1 MSKSKLLFVDDEP
14 NIRLTMDIILQ
25 REGFQ
30 VKTAATV
37 VEALEFIAK
46 EHFDV
51 LVSDLNIG
59 EPGDG
64 FTVVSTMRR
73 LQPHAATFILT
84 GYPDFESAL
93 LAIRNQV
100 DDYFTKPAD
109 VATIVNCIRA
119 RLRGESRRTPPLQ
132 PRPVSQL
139 LRANAQEIGEQW
151 LALVMK
157 DKSYQGPDLQVD
169 YAEDYVPVLLRE
181 LMTRLET
188 SADEISASAVLDAKK
203 YALLRRDQ
211 GCSVTQ
217 LVQETRVLQK
227 IISATIQNNLLGVDL
242 SRLVPDLIQVGETLA
257 SFLEVAVNTYQNP
270 SEHLIDAPAR

>member
-1 MSKSKLLFVDDEP
+1 
-14 NIRLTMDIILQ
+14 
-25 REGFQ
+25 
-30 VKTAATV
+30 
-37 VEALEFIAK
+37 
-46 EHFDV
+46 
-51 LVSDLNIG
+51 
-59 EPGDG
+59 
-64 FTVVSTMRR
+64 
-73 LQPHAATFILT
+73 
-84 GYPDFESAL
+84 
-93 LAIRNQV
+93 
-100 DDYFTKPAD
+100 
-109 VATIVNCIRA
+109 
-119 RLRGESRRTPPLQ
+119 
-132 PRPVSQL
+132 
-139 LRANAQEIGEQW
+139 
-151 LALVMK
+151 MK

-181 LMTRLET
+181 LITRLET